1 MALVGRLHPLI
12 VHFPIALVML
22 AAAAEGA
29 AAATG
34 DWRWRTVAVIN
45 LRAGAAF
52 AVAAVIAGWRLA
64 SAPGVEST
72 PLLEW
77 HRWLG
82 AIAAVV
88 DGRRGDGDIAGRTAS
103 SRDLVDLPP
112 GLFCAATCC
121 RRHRTSRRT
130 AGLGRRF
137 PAPVT
142 EERRDTHMMTRKR
155 LDRRHFLQC
164 MAWVGTGAVWTMS
177 GGVLNGSPLGRRSA
191 RR

>member
-12 VHFPIALVML
+12 VHFPIALVIL

-34 DWRWRTVAVIN
+34 DRRWRTVAVIN

-64 SAPGVEST
+64 SAPGVDST

-82 AIAAVV
+82 AIAAISTVAAAMATSRV
-88 DGRRGDGDIAGRTAS
+88 ERLSI
-103 SRDLVDLPP
+103 RDLVIYRLA
-112 GLFCAATCC
+112 LFCAATCVAVTG
-121 RRHRTSRRT
+121 HVG
-130 AGLGRRF
+130 GLL
-137 PAPVT
+137 V
-142 EERRDTHMMTRKR
+142 
-155 LDRRHFLQC
+155 
-164 MAWVGTGAVWTMS
+164 WGADFMR
-177 GGVLNGSPLGRRSA
+177 P
-191 RR
+191 

>member
-34 DWRWRTVAVIN
+34 DWQWRTVAVIN
-45 LRAGAAF
+45 VRAGAAF

-64 SAPGVEST
+64 SASGVDST

-82 AIAAVV
+82 AIAAVSTV
-88 DGRRGDGDIAGRTAS
+88 AAAMATYRAERLS
-103 SRDLVDLPP
+103 CRDLVIYRLA
-112 GLFCAATCC
+112 LFLAATCVAVTG
-121 RRHRTSRRT
+121 HVG
-130 AGLGRRF
+130 GLLVWG
-137 PAPVT
+137 A
-142 EERRDTHMMTRKR
+142 D
-155 LDRRHFLQC
+155 FLR
-164 MAWVGTGAVWTMS
+164 
-177 GGVLNGSPLGRRSA
+177 P
-191 RR
+191 

>member
-1 MALVGRLHPLI
+1 MALIGRLHPLI
-12 VHFPIALVML
+12 VHFPIALVIL

-64 SAPGVEST
+64 SAPGVDST

-82 AIAAVV
+82 AIAAVSTV
-88 DGRRGDGDIAGRTAS
+88 AAAMATSRAERLS
-103 SRDLVDLPP
+103 FRDLVIYRLALFGAAACVAVTGHVG
-112 GLFCAATCC
+112 GLLVWGA
-121 RRHRTSRRT
+121 
-130 AGLGRRF
+130 
-137 PAPVT
+137 
-142 EERRDTHMMTRKR
+142 D
-155 LDRRHFLQC
+155 FLR
-164 MAWVGTGAVWTMS
+164 
-177 GGVLNGSPLGRRSA
+177 P
-191 RR
+191 